1 MSEDNPN
8 LLKDYYKKFMLG
20 TYDMSEELDKI
31 YVLPTHVRKISD
43 KPLEGYAPSFR
54 FEDMWEESDSMFRE
68 RIMKEMED
76 GKTSNRNK

>member
-8 LLKDYYKKFMLG
+8 LPEDYYKKFMFG
-20 TYDMSEELDKI
+20 TCDMSEELDKI

-43 KPLEGYAPSFR
+43 KPLEGYVPSFR

-68 RIMKEMED
+68 RINEGD
-76 GKTSNRNK
+76 GDGDGR